1 MNNKEN
7 KSEYMVDHQTNH
19 HKEQQPQVPLK
30 KRFCLRRAA
39 GDVITPTPKPNKE
52 MIHSYT
58 IDSIPIFRQL
68 SKHDI
73 HRMNSAVSTTSL
85 DMSGALDLLS
95 FANAK
100 GEEGE
105 RPSSE
110 LSLCSSSSSSSS
122 DESDDQEQC
131 MNVGNGERIYH
142 LEEKDVLCG
151 RGLGMTN
158 HSGNIAF
165 RKLIHEHA
173 PGYRVAENSIFK
185 NNIAQ
190 YVRECILPG
199 RFLRRNRDTDKG
211 IVYYELLSKKEVID
225 KVCQALR
232 DVHSPSHLSLPVT
245 SERNFEQFIVKP
257 IPLMVTNNPESR
269 PNDILFGRGG
279 YTNNYPGNIIFRD
292 LIRKHELSYLSVS
305 KSEKATMIDNIL
317 TKIRSMTPPG
327 RFLKKD
333 TATEKWYD
341 VGDERAREKIS
352 QALREKAPKFKKS
365 QETNEVIKAPS
376 KHLKV
381 KKAKQISPKIV
392 SPPLRPSYEDYP
404 REFHCNQHYSSLKAA
419 LAEYISDDDVL
430 CGRGPSVN
438 NHIGNKRFRFLIKF
452 YRPQYRKIKSRKMKM
467 DLSRK
472 IVNEIKNVHGGRF
485 LKKIL
490 INGSFSWIEISD
502 HKAYEKTSQALRE
515 VSPVEVVQL
524 NRALGTYYRDGVR
537 MRQAA

>member
-1 MNNKEN
+1 MDMNNKEN
-7 KSEYMVDHQTNH
+7 TSDIMVDHQNNY
-19 HKEQQPQVPLK
+19 HKEQQHLPPLK
-30 KRFCLRRAA
+30 KRFCLRQAA
-39 GDVITPTPKPNKE
+39 PSKPNRG
-52 MIHSYT
+52 MDHSYT

-73 HRMNSAVSTTSL
+73 HRMNSAVSTTSV

-105 RPSSE
+105 GPSSE
-110 LSLCSSSSSSSS
+110 LSLCSSSSSSS
-122 DESDDQEQC
+122 ESDDQEQF
-131 MNVGNGERIYH
+131 MNVGNGERIYR

-173 PGYRVAENSIFK
+173 AGYRVAENSILK
-185 NNIAQ
+185 NNIAH
-190 YVRECILPG
+190 YIRECILPG
-199 RFLRRNRDTDKG
+199 RFLRRNQDIDKG

-232 DVHSPSHLSLPVT
+232 DVHSPSHLSFPVT
-245 SERNFEQFIVKP
+245 SEQNSDHFIVKP
-257 IPLMVTNNPESR
+257 IPLTITNNPESR

-292 LIRKHELSYLSVS
+292 LIRKHEFSYLSAS
-305 KSEKATMIDNIL
+305 KSEKAMIIDDIL

-333 TATEKWYD
+333 TATNKWYD

-352 QALREKAPKFKKS
+352 QALREKAPKLKKL
-365 QETNEVIKAPS
+365 QEINEVDKVPS
-376 KHLKV
+376 KTLKEKKV
-381 KKAKQISPKIV
+381 KQMLPKIV
-392 SPPLRPSYEDYP
+392 SPPLCSSFENYP
-404 REFHCNQHYSSLKAA
+404 RKFHCNQHYSSLKTA
-419 LAEYISDDDVL
+419 LAEYISDNDVL

-502 HKAYEKTSQALRE
+502 YKAYEKTSQALRE

-537 MRQAA
+537 MGQATS